1 MAALPIVRH
10 YVRLRR
16 GLLVLFTTT
25 TLSSS
30 EVIMNLLPDGVI
42 YQVQSKKE
50 GMKNDNGSGRVG
62 GDDGAAGGRG
72 RVQPLHSWFS
82 IFHLPTF
89 DPSVL
94 EFRPVWIQGAKF

>member
-42 YQVQSKKE
+42 YQF
-50 GMKNDNGSGRVG
+50 
-62 GDDGAAGGRG
+62 A
-72 RVQPLHSWFS
+72 PLDC
-82 IFHLPTF
+82 PTAIDSF
-89 DPSVL
+89 IGYWKPSLVL
-94 EFRPVWIQGAKF
+94 LLESEL